1 MSPTSSS
8 PSESLRSP
16 EPNFTRG
23 IINPNYPG
31 FQHLAHTLSEHFLDH
46 NFEHLSDSEISEDFD
61 TSTTNLNTE
70 FFNNNNNFDETIIN
84 RGSVETNPFII
95 MMAEQSDN
103 NFNDE
108 EKLVN
113 TPDILIKNVG
123 ENFEENI
130 TKPVLDDSK
139 PDLLKNI
146 NVDQITT
153 ENDLTKMDDQNGKI
167 QLVITECK
175 TNENQI
181 TPNDYSSLQSIT
193 PLDIV
198 GDFER
203 EIEQEIGLIVSGYKM
218 ENLQEISKESNIV
231 QKYDKDFIE
240 REIIEGSKIGT
251 LNKVRHIFIVFTR

>member
-61 TSTTNLNTE
+61 TTTTATNLNSE
-70 FFNNNNNFDETIIN
+70 FLNNNNSFNNFDEIIIN
-84 RGSVETNPFII
+84 KGSVETNPFIL

-113 TPDILIKNVG
+113 TPDILIK
-123 ENFEENI
+123 EENKTI
-130 TKPVLDDSK
+130 KKPLDDFK

-146 NVDQITT
+146 NVDQITA
-153 ENDLTKMDDQNGKI
+153 ENDLTKIDDQNGKI
-167 QLVITECK
+167 QLNTTEFK

-218 ENLQEISKESNIV
+218 ENLQEISKNSNAV
-231 QKYDKDFIE
+231 QNF
-240 REIIEGSKIGT
+240 IEGSKIES
-251 LNKVRHIFIVFTR
+251 LNKVSKILFIHF

>member
-1 MSPTSSS
+1 M
-8 PSESLRSP
+8 
-16 EPNFTRG
+16 
-23 IINPNYPG
+23 
-31 FQHLAHTLSEHFLDH
+31 AHTLSEHFLDH

-84 RGSVETNPFII
+84 KRSVETNPFIL

-123 ENFEENI
+123 ENFEENKTI
-130 TKPVLDDSK
+130 TKPILDDSK

-146 NVDQITT
+146 NVDQIAT

-218 ENLQEISKESNIV
+218 ENLQEISQNSNAV
-231 QKYDKDFIE
+231 QKYDKNFIE
-240 REIIEGSKIGT
+240 SKIIEGTQIGS
-251 LNKVRHIFIVFTR
+251 LNKVSQFF

>member
-46 NFEHLSDSEISEDFD
+46 NFEHLSDSDISEDFD
-61 TSTTNLNTE
+61 SNPTNINSE
-70 FFNNNNNFDETIIN
+70 HFNNNNFDEIIKN
-84 RGSVETNPFII
+84 KESVETNPFII

-103 NFNDE
+103 NFNAE
-108 EKLVN
+108 EKIVN
-113 TPDILIKNVG
+113 TPDILIKNVD
-123 ENFEENI
+123 ENFEENKTI
-130 TKPVLDDSK
+130 TKPMFDDFK

-146 NVDQITT
+146 NVDQIAT
-153 ENDLTKMDDQNGKI
+153 ENDLTKIDDQNGKI
-167 QLVITECK
+167 LLNSTQCK

-218 ENLQEISKESNIV
+218 ENCQEISKNSNFV
-231 QKYDKDFIE
+231 QKYDKNFIE
-240 REIIEGSKIGT
+240 SKIIEGSKIGS
-251 LNKVRHIFIVFTR
+251 LNKVSSIFR

>member
-61 TSTTNLNTE
+61 TTTTNLNSE
-70 FFNNNNNFDETIIN
+70 FLNNNNSFNNFDEIIIN
-84 RGSVETNPFII
+84 KGSVETNPFIL

-113 TPDILIKNVG
+113 TPDILIK
-123 ENFEENI
+123 EENKTI
-130 TKPVLDDSK
+130 TKPLDDFK

-153 ENDLTKMDDQNGKI
+153 ENDLTKIDDQNGKI
-167 QLVITECK
+167 QLNTTEFK

-218 ENLQEISKESNIV
+218 ENLQEISKNSNVV
-231 QKYDKDFIE
+231 QNF
-240 REIIEGSKIGT
+240 IEGSKIDSV
-251 LNKVRHIFIVFTR
+251 NKVSKILFIFLR

>member
-61 TSTTNLNTE
+61 TTTTNLNTE
-70 FFNNNNNFDETIIN
+70 YFNNNNFDEIIN
-84 RGSVETNPFII
+84 KKSSIETNPFIL

-103 NFNDE
+103 NFNDD

-113 TPDILIKNVG
+113 TPDILIKNFG
-123 ENFEENI
+123 ENFEENQI
-130 TKPVLDDSK
+130 IQ

-146 NVDQITT
+146 NLDQITT

-167 QLVITECK
+167 QLKSTECK

-218 ENLQEISKESNIV
+218 ENCQEISKNSNIL
-231 QKYDKDFIE
+231 QKCEKSF
-240 REIIEGSKIGT
+240 IEGSKIES
-251 LNKVRHIFIVFTR
+251 LNKVSYLYVFWELLRFL